1 MCHQTA
7 SILARAIEEAD
18 IPTVVVG
25 SAFDILQR
33 GNPPRVAYVDF
44 PLGHSCGKPFD
55 KANQLHVITQ
65 AVLMLHDEAHGAAL
79 ETGSG
84 IVRSVCVG
92 EWTDLD
98 EDMNLTIGGGGMG
111 ESGIDTRQPRDNVRR
126 YQSAEDLTAEMPWD
140 AGDEA
145 VCVVSPE
152 ATRQTEMKAQRGM

>member
-7 SILARAIEEAD
+7 SILARAVEEAG

-25 SAFDILQR
+25 SAFDILKR
-33 GNPPRVAYVDF
+33 GNPPRVTYVDF

-55 KANQLHVITQ
+55 KSNQLHVMLQ
-65 AVLMLHDEAHGAAL
+65 ALRMLHDDAPAAAL

-84 IVRSVCVG
+84 VVQPLCVG

-111 ESGIDTRQPRDNVRR
+111 ESGIDTRQPRDSVRR
-126 YQSAEDLTAEMPWD
+126 YQSTEDLTAEMPWQAD
-140 AGDEA
+140 DEA

-152 ATRQTEMKAQRGM
+152 ATRQAIVKAQRLR

>member
-1 MCHQTA
+1 M
-7 SILARAIEEAD
+7 
-18 IPTVVVG
+18 VG

-55 KANQLHVITQ
+55 EANQLHIMTE
-65 AVLMLHDEAHGAAL
+65 AIRMLHEDTNAII
-79 ETGSG
+79 ETESG
-84 IVRSVCVG
+84 VVRTLCVG

-111 ESGIDTRQPRDNVRR
+111 ESGVDTRQPRDNVRR
-126 YQSAEDLTAEMPWD
+126 YQSAEDLTAEMPWEV
-140 AGDEA
+140 ADEA

-152 ATRQTEMKAQRGM
+152 ATRQAEVKAQRGRR